1 MANGRSFLT
10 REPPTSSAAA
20 KLPWHTNHVCSPSAI
35 QHPYIAL
42 SFLTFFFETHILPQH
57 VTEGGSNVLDGFCT
71 SSQTRPPPSNIRYLL
86 AFGTIVNRF

>member
-1 MANGRSFLT
+1 MANGRSSLT
-10 REPPTSSAAA
+10 REPPTNSAAA
-20 KLPWHTNHVCSPSAI
+20 KLPWHTNHNCSPSAI

-57 VTEGGSNVLDGFCT
+57 VTEDSNTCV
-71 SSQTRPPPSNIRYLL
+71 QPPPSNIRYLL